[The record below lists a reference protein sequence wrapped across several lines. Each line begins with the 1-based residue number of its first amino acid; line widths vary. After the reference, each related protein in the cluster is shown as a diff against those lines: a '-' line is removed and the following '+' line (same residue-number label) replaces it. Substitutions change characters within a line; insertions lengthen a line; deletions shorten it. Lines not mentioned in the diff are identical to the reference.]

1 MTSFIQ
7 FYLPLIMNVA
17 KYFLFAGIPFLI
29 CYRLFPHVFSKSK
42 IQSSIAVNKD
52 FLREIRHSLLTTVIL
67 AAVVI
72 LILKLHC
79 ATTPDSTRTYQPT
92 ARGGF
97 LLVCYSPWCC
107 MTRISIGCIESF
119 ILLRCIGGFIWSITN
134 LSTHRLGPLFRF
146 TF

>member
-42 IQSSIAVNKD
+42 IQSSIALNKD

-67 AAVVI
+67 AAVVMI
-72 LILKLHC
+72 ILK
-79 ATTPDSTRTYQPT
+79 TPLREYTRIYQPM

-97 LLVCYSPWCC
+97 LLVCYSP
-107 MTRISIGCIESF
+107 
-119 ILLRCIGGFIWSITN
+119 
-134 LSTHRLGPLFRF
+134 
-146 TF
+146 